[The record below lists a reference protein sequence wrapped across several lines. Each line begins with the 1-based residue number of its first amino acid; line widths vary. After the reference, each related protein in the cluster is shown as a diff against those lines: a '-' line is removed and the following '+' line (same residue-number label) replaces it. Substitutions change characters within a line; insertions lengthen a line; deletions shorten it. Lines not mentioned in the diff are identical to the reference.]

1 MLKTLTSGGSRT
13 KMIALGIGSGI
24 DDAEL
29 RDIASSP
36 EDRNV
41 ILVQDFGDLTTVE
54 EQLRN
59 ESCTSKNV

>member
-1 MLKTLTSGGSRT
+1 
-13 KMIALGIGSGI
+13 MIALGIGSGI